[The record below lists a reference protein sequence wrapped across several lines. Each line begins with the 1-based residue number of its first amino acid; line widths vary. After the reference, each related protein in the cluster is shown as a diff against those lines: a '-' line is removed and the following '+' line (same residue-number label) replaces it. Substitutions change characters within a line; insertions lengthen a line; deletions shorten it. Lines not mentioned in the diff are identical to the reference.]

1 MNLRVR
7 LEHNKR
13 MWVEMLIERSGLPKH
28 FWAMWKALGH
38 ICTRQALLF
47 RILRNS
53 SGRSILLV
61 FQMRHCLSAQTYGK
75 FSNFSTFEVESK
87 FSNQSSHNLEFYGF
101 EFDIAEAHQLLEW
114 YF

>member
-13 MWVEMLIERSGLPKH
+13 MWVEMLIGRSGLPKH

-47 RILRNS
+47 RILRYS
-53 SGRSILLV
+53 SRRSVLLD
-61 FQMRHCLSAQTYGK
+61 FQMRHCLSAQAYGK
-75 FSNFSTFEVESK
+75 FSSVPILELETE
-87 FSNQSSHNLEFYGF
+87 FSNQSSHNLEFYSF
-101 EFDIAEAHQLLEW
+101 EFDIGEAHQLLEW
-114 YF
+114 DF